1 MSALALKDRPVLCFY
16 MNDLTALLLER
27 VGNTRHGA
35 KAIARH

>member
-1 MSALALKDRPVLCFY
+1 MPALPLKDRPTVCFY
-16 MNDLTALLLER
+16 MNDLTALLPER